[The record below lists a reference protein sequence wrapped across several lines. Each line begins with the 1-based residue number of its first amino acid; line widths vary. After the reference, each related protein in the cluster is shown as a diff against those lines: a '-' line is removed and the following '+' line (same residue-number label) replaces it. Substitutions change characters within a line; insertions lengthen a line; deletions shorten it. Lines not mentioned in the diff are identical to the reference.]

1 MMAKRQN
8 RSMGTELRENQVIVT
23 AKRALGL
30 NKFYIAIAII
40 IGLGV
45 LFLLNPTY
53 TYLSKSSGSSAH
65 SIRIGSVTSIQ
76 TGASGNQALPLLA
89 VPFNVLP
96 MMMLTTPM
104 VILFVYDKNNG
115 VLEYLLSLG
124 MTQRDIYTRYLKAAL
139 LVAVSYLLVFGTL
152 NLLYSFASFGTTY
165 LSAML
170 MILGIGALIAVSTV
184 AFIITMMMIF
194 SSLQKSRSG
203 GNQPMAITLGLVG
216 VLPGYFIPFI
226 FPYNTAIA
234 VEIVQG
240 AIIAI
245 VALALIFMS
254 SRLINREKFL
264 P

>member
-1 MMAKRQN
+1 MVKPQN
-8 RSMGTELRENQVIVT
+8 KGTELRENQVIVT
-23 AKRALGL
+23 AKRAFGI
-30 NKFYIAIAII
+30 NKLYFVIAIA

-45 LFLLNPTY
+45 LLFLNPTY
-53 TYLSKSSGSSAH
+53 INLAKSSNPSTH
-65 SIRIGSVTSIQ
+65 INIGAVTSAQ
-76 TGASGNQALPLLA
+76 AGANSKQGLPLLA
-89 VPFNVLP
+89 VPFTVLP

-115 VLEYLLSLG
+115 VLEYLISLG

-139 LVAVSYLLVFGTL
+139 LIAVSYLLIFGAL
-152 NLLYSFASFGTTY
+152 NLLYSFVLFRTTY
-165 LSAML
+165 LSTML
-170 MILGIGALIAVSTV
+170 LVLGIGALIAISTV
-184 AFIITMMMIF
+184 AFIMTMMMIF
-194 SSLQKSRSG
+194 SSLQKARGG
-203 GNQPMAITLGLVG
+203 GNQPMAVTLGLVG

-240 AIIAI
+240 AIIA
-245 VALALIFMS
+245 VVSLSLILMS